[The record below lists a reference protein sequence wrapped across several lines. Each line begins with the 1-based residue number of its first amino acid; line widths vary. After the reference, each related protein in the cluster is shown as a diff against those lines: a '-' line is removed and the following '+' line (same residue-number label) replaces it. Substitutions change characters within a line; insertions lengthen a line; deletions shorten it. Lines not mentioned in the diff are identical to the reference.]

1 MVEKS
6 KVAQDHSK
14 SERAK
19 RLDDKMRKAE
29 MIARE
34 KRAEREARIKVGFL
48 KWPFYYLKKTNI
60 LK

>member
-34 KRAEREARIKVGFL
+34 KRAEREARIKVSFF
-48 KWPFYYLKKTNI
+48 K
-60 LK
+60 